1 MNICG
6 SKTNIAFARDAVK
19 TELLLPDDM
28 IKDLKKSELC
38 NLLKLC
44 KNDRLPAAPF
54 MSEPVKVGNYMIAVY
69 VHSPFTPAEFGKLLG
84 KPEPTLRYIK
94 KLAEKLGVDTF
105 TSEDGVTEIK
115 NIIINKLMSM
125 GIPEPIRVHLKESKT
140 AMANGNMGEVA
151 QNNNAVRN
159 NANGGP
165 VNNNNSARV
174 NNGSGNNSARNNN
187 SARVNN
193 GSSNVPSNN
202 GFGNNGVKS
211 SNNGGI
217 GGNGVKS
224 SNNGGKSGGS
234 FTNRIL
240 NGGRAQQSVAIGSG
254 GSAPSYVVQNKGKSV
269 YMMPPSG
276 GGGGGSYAVVNRP
289 SAQIPRNYY
298 NRRPSPRYYNNER
311 RSYSRSGGL
320 PWFYNQKKR
329 LEGYY
334 TSNRLRDPT
343 EKTKYNKMVAKLN
356 ANEKAAK
363 NNAASKRNTLA
374 KLLKNGSAG
383 GFLGFGKTPLTDEQ
397 KAQIAFL
404 LELKDLSGLNNASN
418 MNKVQA
424 YYKGVI
430 RSKLYKNLA
439 RAAGERYPGGLGNL
453 KKLRN
458 SAKNNQEVIGLLN
471 LLGSMNE
478 ETSKAVIKKNA
489 VEAGMSPKD
498 AEKLANAS
506 VAEVTAGGSKNAPV
520 PVVAAALVNAGMT
533 NNKAKETAA
542 AVAVGGSNYNNARK
556 NLLKALENFKNG
568 EGNPRLNPNVFT
580 NNTNFLQ
587 VLNKLKTENGFPENK
602 LQRFREAVIK
612 SHGAPVVPVANLAK
626 RLTTNGVPNNVAKA
640 VAEEVTAGGSKNAPV
655 PVVAAALVNAG
666 MTKIE
671 AKETAAAVAVGGGGA
686 PVVPVAKLATNL
698 NKLGVPKS
706 VANAVAEEV
715 AARGSNNAPVPVV
728 VKALVNAG
736 MPNNKATETAAALLP
751 GSGKVKKMALIKN
764 ILIAEKN
771 ESKQE
776 KLKEIMRGIS
786 NGNITNFPP
795 EGERNVNGLLKFYN
809 KANASAGNG
818 ASNANLNKLKANWV
832 AAINSL
838 ANKENRQKALN
849 AALGANGANA
859 KDVYR
864 NALTALG
871 QAVAPPPNANDNLN
885 KLKANWV
892 AAINSLANKEN
903 RQKALNAALGANGAN
918 AKDVYRNAL
927 TALGPAVAPPPNANT
942 NLNKLKANWV
952 AAINSLANKENRQKA
967 LNAALG
973 ANGANAKDVYRN
985 ALTALGPAVAPPPN
999 ANANANLNKLSNT
1012 EILTLYTVT
1021 SKGRTNEASKKI
1033 FSRLASNEDEL
1044 LKLKLNNN
1052 NQKAP
1057 RRAAFI
1063 KAIKAFREHNK
1074 ALKNA
1079 KTRNN
1084 AAGNGVPNTSLN
1096 RLKKEWNA
1104 INKALNANG
1113 SITKTLEDAMA
1124 VAELNNNGKKAA
1136 YKAAINA
1143 MSNKLKPAGAPP
1155 RVTPLMVKE
1164 RWRKA
1169 LNGNKTGVGIIASQV
1184 LATELQVA
1192 KDDPRAIQAAFI
1204 KAIQTVE
1211 NPTAP
1216 PQQKGNMWKKA
1227 AARVNAAAK
1236 QRAFNQLKSQYNNLK
1251 ARKNEQKG
1259 NNIHSKLQQAIKNAN
1274 ANIIKQRK
1282 AYTNAFN
1289 AMQLLNNRAVQKKT
1303 S

>member
-871 QAVAPPPNANDNLN
+871 QAVAPPPNAN
-885 KLKANWV
+885 
-892 AAINSLANKEN
+892 
-903 RQKALNAALGANGAN
+903 
-918 AKDVYRNAL
+918 
-927 TALGPAVAPPPNANT
+927 
-942 NLNKLKANWV
+942 
-952 AAINSLANKENRQKA
+952 
-967 LNAALG
+967 
-973 ANGANAKDVYRN
+973 
-985 ALTALGPAVAPPPN
+985 
-999 ANANANLNKLSNT
+999 ANANLNKLSNT

-1033 FSRLASNEDEL
+1033 FSRLASNEYEL